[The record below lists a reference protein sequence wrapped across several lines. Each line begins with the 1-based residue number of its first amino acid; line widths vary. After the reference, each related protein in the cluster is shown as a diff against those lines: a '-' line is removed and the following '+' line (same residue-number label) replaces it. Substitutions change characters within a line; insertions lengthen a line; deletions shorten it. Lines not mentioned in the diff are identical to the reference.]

1 MKRILIIIALI
12 MFAGVGYSQNVFNET
27 SSGTIAMDGTWIA
40 KYIGK
45 GYKTIIVV
53 NKSAYTLSVAFQKNG
68 KRDTTN
74 AITWIKSGSTPIFS
88 SQTCD
93 SMFFKA
99 TGDSVQYT
107 IMYGQGIGFN
117 YVGDVNV
124 SATVWATLPP
134 QLYDTLSMVLDSVT
148 AQNKRLLDTGTTHSN
163 YWILNQK
170 VVSDS
175 ATAQNKRALD
185 SLTTQ
190 SNLYLSQLQSLVAK
204 SDSIIIRAT
213 HPLSVTAIHYVD
225 TVSYKDT
232 LTVDATSVTY
242 EFGSQYSNVK
252 LIGMSDT
259 AIAGGD
265 TLRAYNIGYR
275 GDTTD
280 IYFLDSANNRIL
292 YVVSSGDCKYKE
304 YRLDILC
311 PEYVMFK
318 FNDSPIYT
326 TKWYLIP
333 KAYKK

>member
-1 MKRILIIIALI
+1 MKKFILAILLLFSITASAQVDLSKWKFVTNQVDGRVYAIENITAIYGSDSGTVRIPIHFDYSILI
-12 MFAGVGYSQNVFNET
+12 
-27 SSGTIAMDGTWIA
+27 
-40 KYIGK
+40 
-45 GYKTIIVV
+45 
-53 NKSAYTLSVAFQKNG
+53 
-68 KRDTTN
+68 
-74 AITWIKSGSTPIFS
+74 
-88 SQTCD
+88 
-93 SMFFKA
+93 
-99 TGDSVQYT
+99 
-107 IMYGQGIGFN
+107 
-117 YVGDVNV
+117 
-124 SATVWATLPP
+124 
-134 QLYDTLSMVLDSVT
+134 
-148 AQNKRLLDTGTTHSN
+148 
-163 YWILNQK
+163 
-170 VVSDS
+170 
-175 ATAQNKRALD
+175 
-185 SLTTQ
+185 
-190 SNLYLSQLQSLVAK
+190 
-204 SDSIIIRAT
+204 
-213 HPLSVTAIHYVD
+213 VD

>member
-1 MKRILIIIALI
+1 MKKLIIIVL
-12 MFAGVGYSQNVFNET
+12 MFFAGIGYSQNIFNEAK
-27 SSGTIAMDGTWIA
+27 SGTVSMDGTWKA
-40 KYIGK
+40 LYIGK
-45 GYKTIIVV
+45 GYKTVIVV
-53 NKSAYTLSVAFQKNG
+53 NKSAYTLSVAFQKDG
-68 KRDTTN
+68 KRDTSN

-88 SQTCD
+88 SQVCD

-134 QLYDTLSMVLDSVT
+134 QLYDTLS
-148 AQNKRLLDTGTTHSN
+148 K
-163 YWILNQK
+163 
-170 VVSDS
+170 
-175 ATAQNKRALD
+175 
-185 SLTTQ
+185 
-190 SNLYLSQLQSLVAK
+190 
-204 SDSIIIRAT
+204 
-213 HPLSVTAIHYVD
+213 AIHYVD
-225 TVSYKDT
+225 TVSYQDT
-232 LTVDATSVTY
+232 LTTSVTSVTY

-280 IYFLDSANNRIL
+280 IYFLDSANNRVL
-292 YVVSSGDCKYKE
+292 YIVSSGDCKYKE